1 VDLRAPGLVSSGA
14 VPSYAPLLMR
24 ALLTGGAGFIGSH
37 LTDSLLERGWTVVG
51 VDDLSKGRL
60 ANIEHNLERDDYE
73 FVELDCRDLDRMLE
87 LGKGADVVVN
97 LAATKIPRY
106 GSALDNLTINL
117 LANRTA
123 LEVAHQSEAKFV
135 LASTS
140 DVYGKNPNL
149 PFREDGDSVIGPST
163 TPRWSYGVT
172 KLTDEHMA
180 FAYQDEYHL
189 PVTILRFFGS
199 YGERQYLNW
208 WGGPQGVF
216 LEAISKGKPIE
227 VHGDGTQTRCF
238 SYVTDMV
245 EATARAI
252 ERPEANEQII
262 NIGNDE
268 EISIKGLAE
277 LMHEVSG
284 VGGEPK
290 IELVPYESFS
300 RGYQDVRRRI
310 PDLTKQRE
318 LLGFTPEVGLEEGTR
333 RLWAWYRT
341 LSESGERVG
350 A

>member
-1 VDLRAPGLVSSGA
+1 
-14 VPSYAPLLMR
+14 
-24 ALLTGGAGFIGSH
+24 
-37 LTDSLLERGWTVVG
+37 
-51 VDDLSKGRL
+51 
-60 ANIEHNLERDDYE
+60 
-73 FVELDCRDLDRMLE
+73 
-87 LGKGADVVVN
+87 VVVN

-106 GSALDNLTINL
+106 GSALDNLTVNL
-117 LANRTA
+117 QANRTA

-140 DVYGKNPNL
+140 DAYGKNPKI

-172 KLTDEHMA
+172 KLTDEHMT

-189 PVTILRFFGS
+189 PVSILRYFGS

-216 LEAISKGKPIE
+216 LEAIAKGEPIE
-227 VHGDGTQTRCF
+227 VHGDGSQTRCF
-238 SYVTDMV
+238 THIDDMV

-252 ERPEANEQII
+252 ERPEANGQIV

-268 EISIKGLAE
+268 EISIRGLAE
-277 LMHEVSG
+277 LMHELSG
-284 VGGEPK
+284 VGGEPN
-290 IELVPYESFS
+290 IEFVPYESFS
-300 RGYQDVRRRI
+300 RDYQDVQRRV

-318 LLGFTPEVGLEEGTR
+318 LLGFIPQISLEEGTR
-333 RLWAWYRT
+333 RLWAWYWEHAER
-341 LSESGERVG
+341 EERVR

>member
-1 VDLRAPGLVSSGA
+1 
-14 VPSYAPLLMR
+14 MK

-37 LTDSLLERGWTVVG
+37 LTDSLLERGWTVTA
-51 VDDLSKGRL
+51 VDNLSKGRRE
-60 ANIEHNLERDDYE
+60 NIEHVLGRDDYE
-73 FVELDCRDLDRMLE
+73 FVEMDCRELDRMLE
-87 LGKGADVVVN
+87 LGRGSDVVVN

-106 GSALDNLTINL
+106 GSALDNLTVNL

-140 DVYGKNPNL
+140 DAYGKNPNI

-172 KLTDEHMA
+172 KLTDEHMT

-189 PVTILRFFGS
+189 PVTILRYFGS

-216 LEAISKGKPIE
+216 LEAIAKGDPIE
-227 VHGDGTQTRCF
+227 VHGDGSQTRCF
-238 SYVTDMV
+238 THIDDMV
-245 EATARAI
+245 EATARAM
-252 ERPEANEQII
+252 ERPEANGQII
-262 NIGNDE
+262 NVGNDE
-268 EISIKGLAE
+268 EISIRDLAE
-277 LMHEVSG
+277 LMHEISG
-284 VGGEPK
+284 VGGEPN
-290 IELVPYESFS
+290 IEYVAYESFS
-300 RGYQDVRRRI
+300 RDYQDVLRRV

-318 LLGFTPEVGLEEGTR
+318 ILGFEPRIGLEDGIR
-333 RLWAWYRT
+333 RLWEWYRQ
-341 LSESGERVG
+341 LDRRDEGVP